1 MISRRLTLLNTVV
14 SAAALALAC
23 AAFLVYDQVTFRKN
37 IITNV
42 STQADV
48 VGLNCVSAL
57 VFNDP
62 DTATKSISALANSHT
77 VLAAT
82 LFTNDGKPFASYT
95 RSDQYRVNSVPPIAN
110 SHISA
115 VVFFGTQVLVARK
128 VDFEGKHVGTIVIRG
143 DLSNL
148 RRRLVQYVG
157 ISAIVLVLSLLAALV
172 LSSRFRAA
180 LTAPIIALADTARV
194 VSRQKNYA
202 VRAHPTGSRDE
213 VDLLVQAFNEM
224 LEQIQQRDSALETER
239 ARLGGIVENAPFGIV
254 LVEATTRRII
264 TANQQSD
271 EILGAGAHPEDRMW
285 LYSAS
290 AIREADGQ
298 LFPPE
303 RSPMM
308 RALAGEVIRGE
319 EVMYLRPDRTQTWLR
334 LFSAPIKDKAGA
346 TTAIVV
352 AFSDIAAQKH
362 ARDALLQS
370 EKLAAAGRLAAS
382 IAHEINNPLESVT
395 NLLFLS
401 LNDPALS
408 AETRGFLLQADQEL
422 ARVSQ
427 IATQTLRFY
436 RQSTK
441 PTSANVGDLV
451 DSVLHLLRGRLANI
465 HVEVD
470 RQYRAT
476 HGLLCFEGE
485 LRQVFTNLI
494 GNAIDALGSDG
505 GELVIRTAERRHW
518 RTQKPG
524 VAVTISDNGQG
535 IPPDVLARIFEP
547 FYSTKGS
554 RGTGLGLWVTKEIVA
569 KHRGSIRVRSKVGG
583 GTTFSIFFPYDG
595 LIERTAAA

>member
-1 MISRRLTLLNTVV
+1 LTLLNTVV

-37 IITNV
+37 LVLNV

-48 VGLNCVSAL
+48 VGLNCVPAL

-62 DTATKSISALANSHT
+62 DTAHKSISALANSPT

-82 LFTNDGKPFASYT
+82 LFTNDGRPFASYS
-95 RSDQYRVNSVPPIAN
+95 RSDQDRINSIPPMAN
-110 SHISA
+110 NDINA
-115 VVFFGTQVLVARK
+115 VVFFDSQVLVARK
-128 VDFEGKHVGTIVIRG
+128 VDFEGKHVGTMVIRG

-180 LTAPIIALADTARV
+180 LTSPIIALADTARV

-202 VRAHPTGSRDE
+202 VRAQATGSRDE

-239 ARLGGIVENAPFGIV
+239 ARLGAIIDNAPFGIV
-254 LVEATTRRII
+254 LAELPTRRII
-264 TANQQSD
+264 IANQQSD
-271 EILGAGAHPEDRMW
+271 EILGAGAHPDDRMW

-290 AIREADGQ
+290 ALRDVDGQ
-298 LFPPE
+298 VLPVE

-308 RALAGEVIRGE
+308 RALTGEVIRGE
-319 EVMYLRPDRTQTWLR
+319 EVIYVRPDRTQTWLR
-334 LFSAPIKDKAGA
+334 LFSAPIKDKAGV
-346 TTAIVV
+346 TVAIVL

-362 ARDALLQS
+362 AHDALLQS

-395 NLLFLS
+395 NLLFLA
-401 LNDPALS
+401 LNDGALS
-408 AETRGFLLQADQEL
+408 PETRGFLLQADQEL

-441 PTSANVGDLV
+441 PTLANIGDLV
-451 DSVLHLLRGRLANI
+451 DSVLHLLRGRLSNI
-465 HVEVD
+465 HVHVD

-476 HGLLCFEGE
+476 HDLLCFEGE

-494 GNAIDALGSDG
+494 SNAIDALGSQG
-505 GELVIRTAERRHW
+505 GELMIRTAERHHW
-518 RTQKPG
+518 KTGKAG

-535 IPPDVLARIFEP
+535 IPPDVLSRIFEP

-554 RGTGLGLWVTKEIVA
+554 RGTGLGLWVTKEIVG
-569 KHRGSIRVRSKVGG
+569 KHHGSIRVRSKLGQ
-583 GTTFSIFFPYDG
+583 GTTFSIFFPYGG
-595 LIERTAAA
+595 LAVDRTAAA